1 MPSSNFER
9 LMGGMLV
16 MSQGAATFAL
26 GEAGVGP
33 SLVRVVAAVAFF
45 SAGTAVLARSE
56 AARGG
61 AAGAVVAAVGWMA
74 YAVYVGGADAAM
86 ETPFLAVAGAALAY
100 HSSMVAEQKE

>member
-16 MSQGAATFAL
+16 MSQGAATLVL
-26 GEAGVGP
+26 GEAGVGW
-33 SLVRVVAAVAFF
+33 SVVRLVAAVAFF
-45 SAGTAVLARSE
+45 SAGTAVVARSE
-56 AARGG
+56 AAKGG
-61 AAGAVVAAVGWMA
+61 AVGAAVAAVGWLA
-74 YAVYVGGADAAM
+74 YAAYIGGANAAM